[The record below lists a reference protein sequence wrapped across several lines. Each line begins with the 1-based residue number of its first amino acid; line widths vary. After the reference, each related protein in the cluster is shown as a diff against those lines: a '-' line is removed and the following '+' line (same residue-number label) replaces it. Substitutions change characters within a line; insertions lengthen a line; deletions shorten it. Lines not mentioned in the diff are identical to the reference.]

1 MRSCSFCHDVPTF
14 LCSLRWGKIMSGQP
28 RASAEQGRTC
38 AQICLCLSLLSPG
51 GSLQS
56 EQMKEQCKR
65 EHGKGVLKSA
75 CIS

>member
-1 MRSCSFCHDVPTF
+1 
-14 LCSLRWGKIMSGQP
+14 MSGQP

-65 EHGKGVLKSA
+65 EHGKRVLKSA